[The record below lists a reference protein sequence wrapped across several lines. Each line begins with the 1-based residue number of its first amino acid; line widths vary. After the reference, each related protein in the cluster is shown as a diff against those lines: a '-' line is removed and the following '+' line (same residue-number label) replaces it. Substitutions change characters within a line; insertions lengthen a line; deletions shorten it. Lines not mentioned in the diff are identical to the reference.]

1 MLCGVEFG
9 KELPLKHIPPAE
21 KPRVAHPGRQA
32 LELPYIVGSR
42 TQQHTV
48 VVHRCGNKRIVGGA
62 LSLAVVALDKQ
73 TTHPCVPDAAGVAGQ
88 INTAGIVP
96 RAAQTGLKDRKLI
109 FAQLRCL
116 VNGNNV
122 VFLTLIPENVAVR
135 RAVAEPYRR
144 PAGKGYAL
152 FVLTVASQ
160 ARDTRRHGQKMVR
173 AQLPE
178 RTAMSRHLY
187 RVSAAKP
194 RELAPQRP
202 RLTAAA
208 RPAVGN
214 ELLPRRKN
222 SA

>member
-1 MLCGVEFG
+1 M
-9 KELPLKHIPPAE
+9 
-21 KPRVAHPGRQA
+21 AHPGRQA

-152 FVLTVASQ
+152 FVLTVAHKP
-160 ARDTRRHGQKMVR
+160 AILGEHGQKMVR

-178 RTAMSRHLY
+178 RTANEQTPDTGI
-187 RVSAAKP
+187 AQAKP

-214 ELLPRRKN
+214 ELLPRRKKQRLTRIRHTADVQRAL
-222 SA
+222 SCRP